1 MKKILLASLLMGSIG
16 AYAQTVKKVIVEDFT
31 GLWCPHCPKGT
42 VILDGLE
49 ASNPTNL
56 IVIANHNYAWN
67 PPSADQLTTTD
78 GKTLADGLGT
88 DNVGYPCGAID
99 RKKFSGET
107 AIPVGRGQWTTYF
120 NQRKAISAI
129 VSVSIANRV
138 KMPDGSYE
146 ADIKVNFSAA
156 PASGVPLKL
165 QVYLLEDS
173 IPSAGSIVQYN
184 AVDGPKSGASPLTTT
199 THKWY
204 SNNTLRAA
212 VGGAWGF
219 SDAIPATPVVGTTY
233 TKHIKF
239 TIPDASTT
247 PATIPAGGWKKD
259 QVHIVAFVAYDGA
272 AASDKKEILNAEEVA
287 LKGFFP
293 TGVNEIEANT
303 AILSV
308 YPNPA
313 SVNDVI
319 KMEYNIMENSEVT
332 MKVYNI
338 SGQLVAQ
345 PFKSQ
350 EVAGSHTLQWR
361 ASEHNLPAGTYI
373 MQLSTPNGMQSQ
385 KITLQ

>member
-1 MKKILLASLLMGSIG
+1 
-16 AYAQTVKKVIVEDFT
+16 
-31 GLWCPHCPKGT
+31 
-42 VILDGLE
+42 
-49 ASNPTNL
+49 
-56 IVIANHNYAWN
+56 
-67 PPSADQLTTTD
+67 
-78 GKTLADGLGT
+78 
-88 DNVGYPCGAID
+88 
-99 RKKFSGET
+99 
-107 AIPVGRGQWTTYF
+107 
-120 NQRKAISAI
+120 
-129 VSVSIANRV
+129 
-138 KMPDGSYE
+138 
-146 ADIKVNFSAA
+146 
-156 PASGVPLKL
+156 
-165 QVYLLEDS
+165 LEDS
-173 IPSAGSIVQYN
+173 IPCVGDLIQEN
-184 AVDGPKSGASPLTTT
+184 ASDGPKSGATPLTTA

-204 SNNTLRAA
+204 NNNVLRASL
-212 VGGAWGF
+212 GGAWGF
-219 SDAIPATPVVGTTY
+219 GDALPATPVVGTTY

-259 QVHIVAFVAYDGA
+259 KIRIIAFVAYDGSV
-272 AASDKKEILNAEEVA
+272 ASDKKEILNAEEVS
-287 LKGFFP
+287 LKTFFP